1 MKKLLSLALLLAA
14 TLPALAA
21 TAGDD
26 KPARVTGWIV
36 DEWCQS
42 ANANPGG
49 KGCALDCH
57 KKGAALVLYE
67 PESKKVYR
75 LDDQK
80 AAAERVGHVTVSG
93 KIAGNKI
100 TVAAIEP
107 APEGKDGE

>member
-1 MKKLLSLALLLAA
+1 VKKLLPLALLLAA

-21 TAGDD
+21 NEGDA

-36 DEWCQS
+36 DEWCRS
-42 ANANPGG
+42 ANAHPGG

-57 KKGAALVLYE
+57 GKGAALVLYE

-80 AAAERVGHVTVSG
+80 AAAEHVGYATVTG
-93 KIAGNKI
+93 KLDGNKI

-107 APEGKDGE
+107 APEGKAGK